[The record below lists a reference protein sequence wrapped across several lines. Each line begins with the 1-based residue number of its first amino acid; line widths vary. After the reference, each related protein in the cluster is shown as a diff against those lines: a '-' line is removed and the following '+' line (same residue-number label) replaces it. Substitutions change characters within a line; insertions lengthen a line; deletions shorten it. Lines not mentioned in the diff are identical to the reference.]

1 MKNLRIVLILW
12 ILVLTCCCFIQM
24 SCGQKQEEKSSKI
37 FNLGTKQKM
46 IDTTNNSLD
55 TATFAAGCFWCV
67 EAQFLQ
73 LDGVLSIKS
82 GYTGGHTTH
91 PSYQEVCTG
100 QTGHAEAVN
109 IVFDP
114 KKIGYAQLLE
124 AFFLAHDPTQLNRQ
138 GNDIGTQYRSAI
150 FPRNAEQKD
159 LALQYIAA
167 INDQKVYEKEIV
179 TQVEDFKVFYEAE
192 NYHDNYFARNPENPY
207 CQMVIKPKLEKFK
220 NLFKEKLKVEK

>member
-1 MKNLRIVLILW
+1 MKNPRIVLFLW
-12 ILVLTCCCFIQM
+12 FLVGACFCFCQM
-24 SCGQKQEEKSSKI
+24 SCGQNQADNSSKI
-37 FNLGTKQKM
+37 FNLGINHKIM
-46 IDTTNNSLD
+46 GTTNNNLD

-82 GYTGGHTTH
+82 GYTGGHTAH

-100 QTGHAEAVN
+100 NTGHAEAVN

-114 KKIGYAQLLE
+114 KKISYEQLLE

-150 FPRNAEQKD
+150 FPRNAEQKE
-159 LALQYIAA
+159 LALKYIAA
-167 INDQKVYEKEIV
+167 INEQKVYDKEIV
-179 TQVEDFKVFYEAE
+179 TQVEDFKIFYEAE
-192 NYHDNYFARNPENPY
+192 NYHDNYFARNPENQY
-207 CQMVIKPKLEKFK
+207 CQMVVKPKLEKFK
-220 NLFKEKLKVEK
+220 KIFKEKLKTEK